1 MYLTIII
8 GACLS
13 IVGVLGLF
21 WCIRLVLIARKTA
34 KSEDDMRKTL
44 QKVVALNFAA
54 LGISTLGL
62 IAVVF
67 GIFLT

>member
-62 IAVVF
+62 IAVGF